1 MSRRCPLNRG
11 FTVFGSLRLLCTF
24 SRSTSAYA
32 AISQPALPNKAC
44 VYVCMFL
51 PLMHILL
58 DNILKIYLNI
68 LGQVTLVR
76 RTTRDDGLLL
86 ESHSTRYLCHR
97 SVPLLNKR
105 LIRNTTISRKATKLT
120 HKVHLVVFKGG
131 LQENS

>member
-1 MSRRCPLNRG
+1 
-11 FTVFGSLRLLCTF
+11 
-24 SRSTSAYA
+24 
-32 AISQPALPNKAC
+32 
-44 VYVCMFL
+44 MFL

-86 ESHSTRYLCHR
+86 ESLSTRSLFPR
-97 SVPLLNKR
+97 SVLLLNKR
-105 LIRNTTISRKATKLT
+105 LIRNTTISRQATKLT

-131 LQENS
+131 LQESS